1 LIYLS
6 RRAIIENIGGETME
20 TINDRIAQLINEKC
34 EGNKSAF
41 ARRLNITPA
50 YAAQLYSGARE
61 PSDRTISDICR
72 EFGCDDVWL
81 RTGVGE
87 PFRQETRQELIMRFA
102 VQTVKGSNEFRK
114 ALVAMLATLD
124 DSEWDG
130 LENLLDKM
138 LEQYKKD

>member
-1 LIYLS
+1 MHTRISEIVKHSKLTKTDFAKRIGISQPFLS
-6 RRAIIENIGGETME
+6 
-20 TINDRIAQLINEKC
+20 QLCAGQKV
-34 EGNKSAF
+34 
-41 ARRLNITPA
+41 
-50 YAAQLYSGARE
+50 
-61 PSDRTISDICR
+61 PSDRTIADICR
-72 EFGCDDVWL
+72 EFGCDEVWM
-81 RTGVGE
+81 RTGEGE

-130 LENLLDKM
+130 LEKLLDKM